1 MVINEKGIIKSIVE
15 VVKSVFGLE
24 PVSDY
29 RMMYILL
36 FQVFQK

>member
-24 PVSDY
+24 PVSSY
-29 RMMYILL
+29 KMMYISL
-36 FQVFQK
+36 F